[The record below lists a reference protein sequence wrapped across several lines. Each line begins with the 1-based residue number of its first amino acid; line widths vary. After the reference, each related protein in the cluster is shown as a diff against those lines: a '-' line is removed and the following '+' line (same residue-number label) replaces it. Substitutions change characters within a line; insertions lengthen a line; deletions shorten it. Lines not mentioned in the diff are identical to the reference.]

1 MDKKTLNQKE
11 KLQKQLEEIRNK
23 EYQEELEKE
32 LEVNYQDFKNR
43 PSVFMLGKGYCSP
56 PKTRYSNTTTGLTSL
71 GISVR
76 IPGNSSYTY
85 EVTSKVPSSVVT
97 YFHNVLTDTL
107 RNELQQK
114 INKVVEETIEKAV
127 NTPEI
132 VLEMLGL
139 QSEHYFLH
147 QTTHYPKDK
156 IDEIENEI
164 QEERFKII
172 DRFTEH
178 QLLSINR
185 RLFHSNGLLMSYA
198 KNRKLKKLIKKLSN
212 N

>member
-1 MDKKTLNQKE
+1 MDKKTLNRKE